1 MPETEAQKQI
11 RFLRSQDPADRLRA
25 AANLGKLGARVRG
38 THEVLAADY
47 RAAVVSLAGALR
59 DPESPLIRAEA
70 AWALGRIGGL
80 AAMRRLLPRIEE
92 VYPTPGA
99 GTQVLG
105 SETPTQEEST
115 IVKATLIAA
124 AGRALSA
131 AEMAGL
137 DARDIAELAQMRD
150 ALLRQLPLETDD
162 DVHAAII
169 ETVVVLSMRA
179 RKAGLN
185 IPTDLSPLL
194 CGGDRDAVLAAIAV
208 LGETAPDARQ
218 IVLRWRQRTGAP
230 VSDPTLDAL
239 LDAWEL
245 QLGDCRPAARS
256 ELLEWLN
263 LAAVLWDLQLAVD
276 LAA

>member
-1 MPETEAQKQI
+1 MPETEVQKQI

-25 AANLGKLGARVRG
+25 AANLGKLGARVRE
-38 THEVLAADY
+38 THGVLAADY

-59 DPESPLIRAEA
+59 DPASPLIRAEA
-70 AWALGRIGGL
+70 AWALGRIGGQ
-80 AAMRRLLPRIEE
+80 AAMRSLLPRIEE

-105 SETPTQEEST
+105 GEMPTQEEST

-124 AGRALSA
+124 AGRALAA
-131 AEMAGL
+131 AEMASL
-137 DARDIAELAQMRD
+137 DVRDIAELAQMRD

-208 LGETAPDARQ
+208 LGETAPDARE
-218 IVLRWRQRTGAP
+218 IVLRWRQHTGAP
-230 VSDPTLDAL
+230 VPDPVLDAL
-239 LDAWEL
+239 VDAWEL